1 MFLFLVTYKD
11 VKRRAM
17 KYTENKVVNIP
28 IPSVIENPLIGPDPK
43 KNNIIA
49 EINVVMLASIIAVF
63 ERL

>member
-11 VKRRAM
+11 VKSRAM

-28 IPSVIENPLIGPDPK
+28 TPRVIENPLTGPEPK

-49 EINVVMLASIIAVF
+49 EIKVVIFASITADF
-63 ERL
+63 

>member
-1 MFLFLVTYKD
+1 
-11 VKRRAM
+11 M

-28 IPSVIENPLIGPDPK
+28 TPSVIENPLTGPDPK

-49 EINVVMLASIIAVF
+49 EIKVVIFASITAVF